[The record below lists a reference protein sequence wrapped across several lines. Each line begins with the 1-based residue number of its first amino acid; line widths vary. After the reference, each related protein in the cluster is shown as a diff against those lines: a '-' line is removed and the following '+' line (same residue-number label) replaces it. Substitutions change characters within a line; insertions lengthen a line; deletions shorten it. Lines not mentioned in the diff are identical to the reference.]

1 MKIIRPTS
9 DTIISMESKDQSA
22 KKYTISF
29 INFTG
34 KNRRFYAS
42 GAAMLALILA
52 PFALY
57 AALDRGNTVLS
68 ALFFAVIAGT
78 MVLVVILS

>member
-1 MKIIRPTS
+1 
-9 DTIISMESKDQSA
+9 
-22 KKYTISF
+22 
-29 INFTG
+29 
-34 KNRRFYAS
+34 
-42 GAAMLALILA
+42 MLALILA